1 MEIKLE
7 THPPKRQNRTNQLLI
22 SLTCLVI
29 LFSPPQC
36 EQAKAMIMPYPMT
49 IDKMTGASALVIKAK
64 VISVE
69 PAKTADSNALKSN
82 FWQVYRAKLKLI
94 STLKGK
100 APAETIYFYYRA
112 DLPPAG
118 KPTMWLDAGPENH
131 AHFKLEPGHSYI
143 LFAQQTNG
151 KEPLIQ
157 VSSNYTLRSWEGFFR
172 AADDTPIAP
181 GIAPVKAVWN
191 ELTKQIVSKQA
202 EVSRYAALTLLD
214 LSCENNSSSGTGDY
228 PRSQVLSSLFDSKH
242 EPPLALSADD
252 FLKTFIASLGTMSP
266 YSREDYQMRYLWTVA
281 DKPMCSWTPWNIK
294 DNVTAK
300 PAVPFLIKIA
310 DGKHKPDIC
319 AAAILA
325 LGHAQGTTQNTAP
338 NTELRTTPSASQQN
352 PKTAEVISAKLPAW
366 LASPQPEIRAAA
378 IILSADYPTSNYPTI
393 VSAKK
398 RIELMTDASE
408 QVRKAAALSAG
419 LSQSA
424 ETIPQLDKMLNDKSA
439 SVRAAAALSLISF
452 PLDKVKTIL
461 LSHLNNHDFGVGFLC
476 RVAMID
482 PASVKNEL
490 LAECQKPRTS
500 MSGVPTTDAQ
510 MAFQNGL
517 ATDPHAL
524 AVRAMLKYLDDTAGS
539 QLSKTEFSKF
549 LDCLEQNSVAD
560 SSLTGATYE
569 MLITHSLKQRAA
581 SFKKRAIAAQ
591 PTLPTIAFDQPDRL
605 LETGN
610 LKHK

>member
-1 MEIKLE
+1 MEIE
-7 THPPKRQNRTNQLLI
+7 TKTKMLKSHTRTNQLLV

-49 IDKMTGASALVIKAK
+49 IDKMTGSSALVIKAK
-64 VISVE
+64 VISIE
-69 PAKTADSNALKSN
+69 PAKATDSDALKSN

-100 APAETIYFYYRA
+100 APADTVDFYYRA
-112 DLPPAG
+112 DLPPSG

-131 AHFKLEPGHSYI
+131 AHFKLEPGQSYI

-151 KEPLIQ
+151 KEPLVQ
-157 VSSNYTLRSWEGFFR
+157 ASSNYTLRSWEGFFR

-181 GIAPVKAVWN
+181 GITPAKTVWN
-191 ELTKQIVSKQA
+191 ELTKQLGSKQA
-202 EVSRYAALTLLD
+202 AVSQYAALTLLD

-228 PRSQVLSSLFDSKH
+228 PRAQVLGSLFDSKH
-242 EPPLALSADD
+242 EPPLALSAAD
-252 FLKTFIASLGTMSP
+252 FLKTFIAALGTMSP

-281 DKPMCSWTPWNIK
+281 DKPMCSWTPWSIK

-310 DGKHKPDIC
+310 DGKHKPEIC

-325 LGHAQGTTQNTAP
+325 LG
-338 NTELRTTPSASQQN
+338 ASHRD
-352 PKTAEVISAKLPAW
+352 PKMAETISAKLPTW

-398 RIELMTDASE
+398 RIELMTDAADK
-408 QVRKAAALSAG
+408 VRKAAALSAG

-424 ETIPQLDKMLNDKSA
+424 DTIPQLDKMLNDKSA

-517 ATDPHAL
+517 ATDPHTL
-524 AVRAMLKYLDDTAGS
+524 AVRALLKYLDDTAGS
-539 QLSKTEFSKF
+539 QLSKPEFSKY
-549 LDCLEQNSVAD
+549 LDCLEQNAVAD

-610 LKHK
+610 LKYK

>member
-1 MEIKLE
+1 MEIKTE
-7 THPPKRQNRTNQLLI
+7 RNSPKCRARTKRLLV

-29 LFSPPQC
+29 LLSNPHC

-64 VISVE
+64 VISIE
-69 PAKTADSNALKSN
+69 PAKAADGNALKSN

-94 STLKGK
+94 STLKGQ
-100 APAETIYFYYRA
+100 APADTVDFYYRA

-151 KEPLIQ
+151 KGPLLQ
-157 VSSNYTLRSWEGFFR
+157 VSSNYTLRPWEGFFR
-172 AADDTPIAP
+172 AADETPIAP
-181 GIAPVKAVWN
+181 GITPAKAVWN
-191 ELTKQIVSKQA
+191 ELTKQIASKQA
-202 EVSRYAALTLLD
+202 EVSQYAALTLLD
-214 LSCENNSSSGTGDY
+214 LSCENNTSSGTGDY
-228 PRSQVLSSLFDSKH
+228 PRAQVLNSLFDSKH
-242 EPPLALSADD
+242 EPPLALSGDD

-266 YSREDYQMRYLWTVA
+266 YSRDDYRMRYLWTVA
-281 DKPMCSWTPWNIK
+281 DKPMCSWTPWTIK
-294 DNVTAK
+294 DNASAK
-300 PAVPFLIKIA
+300 SAVPFLIKIA
-310 DGKHKPDIC
+310 DGKHKPDTC
-319 AAAILA
+319 AAAILT
-325 LGHAQGTTQNTAP
+325 LG
-338 NTELRTTPSASQQN
+338 ASQHD
-352 PKTAEVISAKLPAW
+352 PKMAEAISAKLLSW
-366 LASPQPEIRAAA
+366 LASPQEEIRAAA
-378 IILSADYPTSNYPTI
+378 IILSSDYSTK
-393 VSAKK
+393 VMAKQ
-398 RIELMTDASE
+398 RLALMKDASDK
-408 QVRKAAALSAG
+408 VRKAAALSAG
-419 LSQSA
+419 LSQDTEA
-424 ETIPQLDKMLNDKSA
+424 IPQLDKLLSDKAA
-439 SVRAAAALSLISF
+439 SVRAAAALSLVSF
-452 PLDKVKTIL
+452 PVDKVKPIL

-490 LAECQKPRTS
+490 LSECQKPRTS

-524 AVRAMLKYLDDTAGS
+524 AMRALLKYLDNTAGA
-539 QLSKTEFSKF
+539 QLSKPEFSKY

-569 MLITHSLKQRAA
+569 LLITHHLAQRAA
-581 SFKKRAIAAQ
+581 AFKKRAIAAQ
-591 PTLPTIAFDQPDRL
+591 PTLPPIVFEQPDRL

-610 LKHK
+610 LKFK

>member
-1 MEIKLE
+1 MHTQTEIKTERHSLKSRAR
-7 THPPKRQNRTNQLLI
+7 TKRLLV

-29 LFSPPQC
+29 LLSNPHC

-64 VISVE
+64 VISIE
-69 PAKTADSNALKSN
+69 PAKAADSNALKSN

-100 APAETIYFYYRA
+100 APADTVDFYYRA
-112 DLPPAG
+112 DLPPAS
-118 KPTMWLDAGPENH
+118 KPTMWMDAGPENH

-151 KEPLIQ
+151 KGPLLQ
-157 VSSNYTLRSWEGFFR
+157 VSSNCTLRPWEGFFR
-172 AADDTPIAP
+172 AADETPIAP
-181 GIAPVKAVWN
+181 GITPTKAVWN
-191 ELTKQIVSKQA
+191 ELTKQIASKQA
-202 EVSRYAALTLLD
+202 EVSQYAALTLLD

-228 PRSQVLSSLFDSKH
+228 PRAQVLNSLFDSKH
-242 EPPLALSADD
+242 EPPLALSGDD
-252 FLKTFIASLGTMSP
+252 FLKTFIESLGTMSP
-266 YSREDYQMRYLWTVA
+266 YSRDDYRMRYLWTVA
-281 DKPMCSWTPWNIK
+281 DKSMCSWTPWTIK

-300 PAVPFLIKIA
+300 SAVPFLIKIA

-319 AAAILA
+319 AAAILT
-325 LGHAQGTTQNTAP
+325 LG
-338 NTELRTTPSASQQN
+338 ASQHD
-352 PKTAEVISAKLPAW
+352 PKMAETISAKLPSW
-366 LASPQPEIRAAA
+366 LASPQADIRAAA
-378 IILSADYPTSNYPTI
+378 IILSSDYSTKVMAKQRLALMKDTSD
-393 VSAKK
+393 K
-398 RIELMTDASE
+398 
-408 QVRKAAALSAG
+408 VRKAAALSAG
-419 LSQSA
+419 LSQDTEA
-424 ETIPQLDKMLNDKSA
+424 IPQLDKLLSDKAA
-439 SVRAAAALSLISF
+439 SVRAAAALSLVSF
-452 PLDKVKTIL
+452 PVDKVKPIL
-461 LSHLNNHDFGVGFLC
+461 LSHLNNHDFGIGFLC

-490 LAECQKPRTS
+490 LSECQKPRTS

-524 AVRAMLKYLDDTAGS
+524 AVRALLKYLDDTAGA
-539 QLSKTEFSKF
+539 QLSKPEFSNY
-549 LDCLEQNSVAD
+549 LDCLEQNSAAD

-569 MLITHSLKQRAA
+569 LLITHRLDKRAA

-605 LETGN
+605 LEAGN
-610 LKHK
+610 LKYK

>member
-1 MEIKLE
+1 MQTQMEIKPERHSLKSQ
-7 THPPKRQNRTNQLLI
+7 TKTKRLLA

-29 LFSPPQC
+29 LLSNLQC

-69 PAKTADSNALKSN
+69 PAKAADSNALKSN

-100 APAETIYFYYRA
+100 APADTVDFYYRA
-112 DLPPAG
+112 DLPPAS
-118 KPTMWLDAGPENH
+118 KPTMWMDAGPENH

-151 KEPLIQ
+151 RGPLLQ
-157 VSSNYTLRSWEGFFR
+157 ASTNYTLRPWEGFFR
-172 AADDTPIAP
+172 AADETAIAP
-181 GIAPVKAVWN
+181 GITPTKAVWN
-191 ELTKQIVSKQA
+191 ELTKQIASKQA
-202 EVSRYAALTLLD
+202 EVSQYAALTLLD
-214 LSCENNSSSGTGDY
+214 LSCENNSSSGTSDY
-228 PRSQVLSSLFDSKH
+228 PRAQVLNALFDSKH
-242 EPPLALSADD
+242 EPPLALSGDD
-252 FLKTFIASLGTMSP
+252 FLTTFIESLGTTSP
-266 YSREDYQMRYLWTVA
+266 YMREDYRMRYLWTVA
-281 DKPMCSWTPWNIK
+281 DKPMCSWAPWTIK
-294 DNVTAK
+294 DNVKAK
-300 PAVPFLIKIA
+300 SAVSFLIKIA

-325 LGHAQGTTQNTAP
+325 LG
-338 NTELRTTPSASQQN
+338 ASQHD
-352 PKTAEVISAKLPAW
+352 PKMAEAISAKLPSW
-366 LASPQPEIRAAA
+366 LASPQEEIRAAA
-378 IILSADYPTSNYPTI
+378 IILSSDYSTSPSSTK
-393 VSAKK
+393 VMAKQ
-398 RIELMTDASE
+398 RLALMKDASDK
-408 QVRKAAALSAG
+408 VRKAAALSAG
-419 LSQSA
+419 LSQDTEA
-424 ETIPQLDKMLNDKSA
+424 IPQLDKLLSDKAA
-439 SVRAAAALSLISF
+439 SVRAAAALSLVSF
-452 PLDKVKTIL
+452 PVEKVKPIL

-490 LAECQKPRTS
+490 LAQCQKPRTT

-517 ATDPHAL
+517 ATDPNAL
-524 AVRAMLKYLDDTAGS
+524 AVRALLKYLDDTTGA
-539 QLSKTEFSKF
+539 QLSKPEFSKY

-569 MLITHSLKQRAA
+569 LLITHHLAQRAA
-581 SFKKRAIAAQ
+581 AFKKRAIAAQ
-591 PTLPTIAFDQPDRL
+591 PTLPPIVFEQPDRL

-610 LKHK
+610 LKFK

>member
-1 MEIKLE
+1 MENSTE
-7 THPPKRQNRTNQLLI
+7 MHSPKRRARTNQLLV
-22 SLTCLVI
+22 SLTCLGI
-29 LFSPPQC
+29 LFSNPHC

-69 PAKTADSNALKSN
+69 PAKATDSDALKSN

-94 STLKGK
+94 STLKGQ
-100 APAETIYFYYRA
+100 APSDTIDFYYRA
-112 DLPPAG
+112 DLPPTG

-131 AHFKLEPGHSYI
+131 AHFKLEAGHSYI

-151 KEPLIQ
+151 KGPLRQ
-157 VSSNYTLRSWEGFFR
+157 ASANYTLRPWEGFFR
-172 AADDTPIAP
+172 AADETPIAP
-181 GIAPVKAVWN
+181 GITPAKAVWN
-191 ELTKQIVSKQA
+191 ELTKQLGSKQA
-202 EVSRYAALTLLD
+202 AVSQYAALTLLD

-228 PRSQVLSSLFDSKH
+228 PRAQVLGSLFDSKH
-242 EPPLALSADD
+242 EPPLALSAAD
-252 FLKTFIASLGTMSP
+252 FLKTFIAALGTMSP
-266 YSREDYQMRYLWTVA
+266 YSRDDYRMRYLWTVA
-281 DKPMCSWTPWNIK
+281 DKPMGSWTPWSIK

-325 LGHAQGTTQNTAP
+325 LGHAQSTTQNTAP
-338 NTELRTTPSASQQN
+338 TTTKKTSQN
-352 PKTAEVISAKLPAW
+352 DPKIAEVISAKLPTW
-366 LASPQPEIRAAA
+366 LASTQPEIRAAA
-378 IILSADYPTSNYPTI
+378 IILSSDYPTSNYPTI

-452 PLDKVKTIL
+452 PLNKVKTIL

-524 AVRAMLKYLDDTAGS
+524 AVRALLKYLDDTPGV
-539 QLSKTEFSKF
+539 QLSKPDFSKF
-549 LDCLEQNSVAD
+549 LDCLEQNAVAD

-569 MLITHSLKQRAA
+569 MLITHRLDKRAA

-591 PTLPTIAFDQPDRL
+591 PTLPTIAFDQSDRL

-610 LKHK
+610 LKYK

>member
-1 MEIKLE
+1 MIKIE
-7 THPPKRQNRTNQLLI
+7 RHSPKKQVRTKRLLI

-29 LFSPPQC
+29 LFSNPHC

-69 PAKTADSNALKSN
+69 PAKAADSLVLKSN

-100 APAETIYFYYRA
+100 APAETIDFYYRA

-131 AHFKLEPGHSYI
+131 AHFKLEPGRSYI

-151 KEPLIQ
+151 KEPLVQ

-172 AADDTPIAP
+172 AADETPIAP
-181 GIAPVKAVWN
+181 GITPVKAVWN

-228 PRSQVLSSLFDSKH
+228 PRAQVLSSLFDSKH

-266 YSREDYQMRYLWTVA
+266 YSREDYRMRYLWTVA
-281 DKPMCSWTPWNIK
+281 DKPMCSWTPWTFK
-294 DNVTAK
+294 DNATAK
-300 PAVPFLIKIA
+300 PAIPFLIKIA

-325 LGHAQGTTQNTAP
+325 LGKIQAMPQSEP
-338 NTELRTTPSASQQN
+338 NL
-352 PKTAEVISAKLPAW
+352 AEAIGSKLHGW
-366 LASPQPEIRAAA
+366 LASAQPEVRAAA
-378 IILSADYPTSNYPTI
+378 VILSSDYPTKLFANE
-393 VSAKK
+393 
-398 RIELMTDASE
+398 RIALMKDSSE

-419 LSQSA
+419 LTQSA
-424 ETIPQLDKMLNDKSA
+424 EAIPQLDNLLSDKSA
-439 SVRAAAALSLISF
+439 SVRAVAALSLISF

-476 RVAMID
+476 RVATID
-482 PASVKNEL
+482 PASVKMEL
-490 LAECQKPRTS
+490 LAECKKPRTP
-500 MSGVPTTDAQ
+500 MSGMPTTDAQ
-510 MAFQNGL
+510 MTFQNGL

-524 AVRAMLKYLDDTAGS
+524 AVRALWKYLDDTPGA
-539 QLSKTEFSKF
+539 QLARPDFSKF
-549 LDCLEQNSVAD
+549 LDCLEQNTAID
-560 SSLTGATYE
+560 PSLTGAVYE
-569 MLITHSLKQRAA
+569 MLITHHLDQRAA
-581 SFKKRAIAAQ
+581 SFKTRAIASQ
-591 PTLPTIAFDQPDRL
+591 PTLPTIIFEQADRL

-610 LKHK
+610 LKYK

>member
-1 MEIKLE
+1 MENNTE
-7 THPPKRQNRTNQLLI
+7 MHSPKRRARTNQLLV
-22 SLTCLVI
+22 SLTCLGI
-29 LFSPPQC
+29 LFSNPHC

-69 PAKTADSNALKSN
+69 PAKATDSDALKSN

-100 APAETIYFYYRA
+100 APAETIDFYYRA

-131 AHFKLEPGHSYI
+131 AHFKLEAGHSYI

-151 KEPLIQ
+151 KGPLRQ
-157 VSSNYTLRSWEGFFR
+157 ASANYTLRPWEGFFR
-172 AADDTPIAP
+172 AADETPIAP
-181 GIAPVKAVWN
+181 GITPAKAVWN
-191 ELTKQIVSKQA
+191 ELTKQLGSKQA
-202 EVSRYAALTLLD
+202 AVSQYAALTLLD

-228 PRSQVLSSLFDSKH
+228 ARSQVLSSLFDSKH
-242 EPPLALSADD
+242 EPPLALSAAD
-252 FLKTFIASLGTMSP
+252 FLKTFIAALGTMSP
-266 YSREDYQMRYLWTVA
+266 YSRDDYRMRYLWTIA
-281 DKPMCSWTPWNIK
+281 DKPMCSWAPWTIK

-310 DGKHKPDIC
+310 DGKHQPDIC
-319 AAAILA
+319 AAAILT
-325 LGHAQGTTQNTAP
+325 LG
-338 NTELRTTPSASQQN
+338 ASHHD
-352 PKTAEVISAKLPAW
+352 PKMAETISAKLPAW

-393 VSAKK
+393 ASTKK

-439 SVRAAAALSLISF
+439 SVRAAVALSLVSF

-490 LAECQKPRTS
+490 LAECRKPRTS

-517 ATDPHAL
+517 ATDPHTL
-524 AVRAMLKYLDDTAGS
+524 AVRALLKYLDDTAGS
-539 QLSKTEFSKF
+539 QLSKPEFSKY

-560 SSLTGATYE
+560 SSLTGAVYE

-610 LKHK
+610 LKYK

>member
-1 MEIKLE
+1 MEIKTE
-7 THPPKRQNRTNQLLI
+7 RNSPKCRARTKRLLV

-29 LFSPPQC
+29 LLSNPHC

-49 IDKMTGASALVIKAK
+49 IDKMTGASALAIKAK
-64 VISVE
+64 VISIE
-69 PAKTADSNALKSN
+69 PAKAADGNALKSN

-100 APAETIYFYYRA
+100 APADTVDFYYRA

-151 KEPLIQ
+151 KGPLLQ
-157 VSSNYTLRSWEGFFR
+157 VSSNYTLRPWEGFFR
-172 AADDTPIAP
+172 AADETPITP
-181 GIAPVKAVWN
+181 GITPAKAVWN
-191 ELTKQIVSKQA
+191 ELTKQIASKQA
-202 EVSRYAALTLLD
+202 EVSQYAALTLLD
-214 LSCENNSSSGTGDY
+214 LSCENNTSSGTDDY
-228 PRSQVLSSLFDSKH
+228 PRAQVLNSLFDSKH
-242 EPPLALSADD
+242 EPPLALSSDD

-266 YSREDYQMRYLWTVA
+266 YTRDDYRMRYLWTVA
-281 DKPMCSWTPWNIK
+281 DKPMCSWTPWTIK
-294 DNVTAK
+294 DNVSAK
-300 PAVPFLIKIA
+300 SAVPFLIKIA

-319 AAAILA
+319 AAAILT
-325 LGHAQGTTQNTAP
+325 LG
-338 NTELRTTPSASQQN
+338 ASQHD
-352 PKTAEVISAKLPAW
+352 PKMAEAISAKLPSW
-366 LASPQPEIRAAA
+366 LASPQEEIRAAA
-378 IILSADYPTSNYPTI
+378 IILSSDYSTKVMATQRL
-393 VSAKK
+393 A
-398 RIELMTDASE
+398 LMKDASDK
-408 QVRKAAALSAG
+408 VRKAAALSAG
-419 LSQSA
+419 LSQDTEA
-424 ETIPQLDKMLNDKSA
+424 IPQLDKLLSDKAA
-439 SVRAAAALSLISF
+439 SVRAAAALSLVSF
-452 PLDKVKTIL
+452 PVDKVKPIL

-490 LAECQKPRTS
+490 LSECQKPRTS

-524 AVRAMLKYLDDTAGS
+524 AMRALLKYLDDTAGA
-539 QLSKTEFSKF
+539 QLSKPEFSMY

-569 MLITHSLKQRAA
+569 LLITHHLAQRAA
-581 SFKKRAIAAQ
+581 AFKKRAIAAQ
-591 PTLPTIAFDQPDRL
+591 PTLPPIVFEQPDRL

-610 LKHK
+610 LKFK